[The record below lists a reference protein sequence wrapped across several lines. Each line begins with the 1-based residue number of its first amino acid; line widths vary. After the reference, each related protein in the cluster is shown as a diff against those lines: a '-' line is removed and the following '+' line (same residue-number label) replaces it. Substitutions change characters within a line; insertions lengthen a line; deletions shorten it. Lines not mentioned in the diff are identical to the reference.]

1 MSNELL
7 DAIYEITGGS
17 TYVFPGKV
25 ADGCLGINA
34 VYEHYRRS
42 CDAVGVWIQKDRIR
56 GPHAWRRN
64 FAKRLGNS
72 YISSH
77 LLGNDQRVCEKNYS
91 DAIDFEEARE
101 QLEKKGL
108 KGAQHFQDIRPRIF
122 AKKKPQ
128 KP

>member
-7 DAIYEITGGS
+7 DAIYKITGGD
-17 TYVFPGKV
+17 TYVFPGEI

-42 CDAVGVWIQKDRIR
+42 CAAVGVWIQKDRIR
-56 GPHAWRRN
+56 GPHTWRRN

-77 LLGNDQRVCEKNYS
+77 LLGNDQKVCEENYS
-91 DAIDFEEARE
+91 NAIDFAEALAE
-101 QLEKKGL
+101 LEKKGL
-108 KGAQHFQDIRPRIF
+108 KKGLKIGLKMDQTL
-122 AKKKPQ
+122 KKEA
-128 KP
+128 